1 MLEIS
6 AFGPVELR
14 GDGGAV
20 ARVLA
25 QPKRLALLLYLTLA
39 RPRRYHRRDT
49 LLALMW
55 PELDEPRARKALS
68 QSLSFLRRALPDPVL
83 QARGADEV
91 GVEHGRIRCDA
102 IAFEEAIAAARW
114 DDAIRLYSGELLAGL
129 HVPDAP
135 AFESWLDLERER
147 LRELASGAAWSLAH
161 QCLQD
166 GELVRAERAG
176 QSALHLVPTDE
187 SPAREFIRALAAA
200 GDRAAALRFYEK
212 FAATLA
218 EELEVEPARE
228 TAAVAEA
235 IRYGNVSSAP
245 RGPPAAGEEP
255 LADGADV
262 SVRERRVTGTPDPT
276 AASAPDPTAAPTPDP
291 TSASTPDPTSA
302 PTPAGRP
309 HASPARR
316 RLPILMAIGV
326 FVTLVA
332 VGLTLLP
339 DRQSPAVSSRVAVLP
354 FENRTGESALDPL
367 GVIAADW
374 ITAGLAR
381 VDTLQVVSTPAVMAA
396 LAEPGAGVD
405 GPEWVARQTGAGL
418 VVRGTIVGAGD
429 SLELRSEL
437 VDPFQRKVL
446 EVYDPARS
454 PRSEPALGLGPM
466 QRQIVG
472 RIAARL
478 DIRMASMLT
487 ITATRPPNYDAY
499 RAYIT
504 GVDLFAAQRYEDA
517 IRELDR
523 AWAADSNF
531 TAPGGWIASA
541 YWNMGQPAR
550 QDSVLRRL
558 RGRRAHLVPIE
569 LAMLDI
575 LEAQLQGDNATAY
588 RVASE
593 SNRRLPSAEGR
604 YMTGM
609 FALRI
614 NRVGEAARTL
624 AAEPQ
629 NGPTRRM
636 ALGFHQSL
644 VRALHCLQE
653 YEGELRAAT
662 EARTRFPDRPE
673 PIMWQVRA
681 LIGLGRIDDALQL
694 VDEALTLPA
703 SRFSSPGGRLGE
715 AARELRIHGYPG
727 PAEQVLRRALGW
739 YRANAAA
746 ADYRFAVALALETLG
761 RPDSA
766 VDMLRQLASEQPE
779 SLNLQGSLAL
789 ALVAAGHAGE
799 ARLIDQ
805 RLAAWTAPYVRGAH
819 LQWRARIAAQ
829 LGEEDRAMAL
839 LRDAVAQGV
848 SYADLYEDERL
859 QPLRHTAG
867 FRRFMQPPRD

>member
-20 ARVLA
+20 ASVLA

-49 LLALMW
+49 LLALLW
-55 PELDEPRARKALS
+55 PELDQPRARKALS
-68 QSLSFLRRALPDPVL
+68 QSLSFLRHALPEPVL

-114 DDAIRLYSGELLAGL
+114 DEAIRLYNGELLAGL

-135 AFESWLDLERER
+135 AFECWLHLERGR
-147 LRELASGAAWSLAH
+147 LRELASDAAWSLAH
-161 QCLQD
+161 QHLQG

-212 FAATLA
+212 FAAILA
-218 EELEVEPARE
+218 EELEVEPAPE
-228 TAAVAEA
+228 TVAVAEA
-235 IRYGNVSSAP
+235 IRSGSASSAP
-245 RGPPAAGEEP
+245 WGPSAGEEP
-255 LADGADV
+255 LADGPGV
-262 SVRERRVTGTPDPT
+262 SVRERRVTGAPHPT
-276 AASAPDPTAAPTPDP
+276 AASAPDPTSVYSPDP
-291 TSASTPDPTSA
+291 TSV
-302 PTPAGRP
+302 PTPAGLP
-309 HASPARR
+309 HPR
-316 RLPILMAIGV
+316 RLPILVAGCV
-326 FVTLVA
+326 LVALVA
-332 VGLTLLP
+332 VGLALLP
-339 DRQSPAVSSRVAVLP
+339 DRPAAAVSSRVAVLP
-354 FENRTGESALDPL
+354 FENRTGEPALDPL

-381 VDTLQVVSTPAVMAA
+381 VDTLQVVTTPAVMAA

-437 VDPFQRKVL
+437 VDPLQRKVL

-478 DIRMASMLT
+478 DIRMANMHT

-550 QDSVLRRL
+550 QDSILRRL

-575 LEAQLQGDNATAY
+575 LEAQLKGDNATAY

-609 FALRI
+609 FGLRI
-614 NRVGEAARTL
+614 NRVREAARTL

-636 ALGFHQSL
+636 ALGFHGGL

-653 YEGELRAAT
+653 YEEELRAAT
-662 EARTRFPDRPE
+662 EARARFPDRPD

-681 LIGLGRIDDALQL
+681 LIGLGRIDDALQR

-703 SRFSSPGGRLGE
+703 SRSSSPGGRLGE
-715 AARELRIHGYPG
+715 AARELRIHGYPA

-739 YRANAAA
+739 YRANAAE
-746 ADYRFAVALALETLG
+746 ADYRFAVALALEKLG
-761 RPDSA
+761 SPDSA

-789 ALVAAGHAGE
+789 ALVAAGHVGE

-819 LQWRARIAAQ
+819 LHWRARIAAQ
-829 LGEEDRAMAL
+829 LGEEDRAVAL

-859 QPLRHTAG
+859 QPLRHAAG
-867 FRRFMQPPRD
+867 FRRFMQPPRDERASAGG